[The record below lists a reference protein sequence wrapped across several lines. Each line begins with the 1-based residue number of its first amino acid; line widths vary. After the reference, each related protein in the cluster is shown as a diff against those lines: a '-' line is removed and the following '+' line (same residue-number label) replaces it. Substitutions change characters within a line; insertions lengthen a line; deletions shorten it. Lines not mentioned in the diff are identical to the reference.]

1 MQSHLSRRIIRA
13 IINNEPLRFSRCR
26 RTQLLHT
33 ISPARV
39 RPTLPNL
46 NNVTRRNLFAF
57 NISALEGGGPQVLAS
72 EKGLKPMVDLKRSLE
87 DRSRAP
93 PNFTLA
99 RAFQLFFSTRVET
112 PGSIN
117 LFQARLLSITWKH
130 MKAQQEE
137 LTDKEWDSVF
147 SIESLE
153 RMLFVLSEVDCLPEA
168 RDTVLK
174 IARFAYLELCADH
187 GFGPNTI
194 SRPALL
200 IYINLLSMN
209 GNPEEARQVIIN
221 FGGQLRGAKPSP
233 WLTVLKGFAMKDD
246 RRQLRKITQE
256 LDQHG
261 VKFDQSSHEE
271 LIEILVNNDLFK
283 AAQTVYE
290 CPIAGHAEPSITAKI
305 AVIKSAILNKEVQW
319 ATPIFESLP
328 HGPTTETAGISLL
341 WEASRGSNASV
352 LAEKVKSWSAK
363 NAQIKEAITVAD
375 FNALIEYAVAI
386 QDPQLAIELEALAE
400 EWDVF
405 PNEQT
410 YMLQLESATSSKDVK
425 RSLKLLESQVDP
437 NVLASDNLPLANRL
451 ITMLCASK
459 QSDALFER
467 ISALLDPLF
476 QDNVRLEPQTVTA
489 LTRMLLYRHDFGAVS
504 ELLRPRLGTFDS
516 EGKSLVRAALVEFIM
531 DPSQKDDHVWTIY
544 ELFKMAFPETGVST
558 RTELMCSFFNR
569 NRSDLAA
576 LVFGHMRQAE
586 DPTRRPKPD
595 TYARC
600 LQGIARA
607 ADATNLELVHNM
619 LKLDLEVELNTRI
632 LNGLMLAYAECE
644 MPEKS
649 MEIFRQILQ
658 SDEGPSHKTL
668 AIFFKACEGH
678 NDGTYE
684 ATKMLNKI
692 KKLDIEIDRRLYS
705 SFLEALAAQGE
716 FELGTEAIDNMES
729 EIGVPPTS
737 TTIGLF
743 YNASPAQ
750 FWKDKVEAWARKKY
764 PDLWAHLSKT
774 KRVDSDDGF
783 KFEGIVNETWV

>member
-1 MQSHLSRRIIRA
+1 MQSHLSRRVFRA
-13 IINNEPLRFSRCR
+13 IINNEPLHFSRCR

-39 RPTLPNL
+39 RPIYPNL
-46 NNVTRRNLFAF
+46 NSVSRRTLFAF
-57 NISALEGGGPQVLAS
+57 NISSLEGGDSQTLPS
-72 EKGLKPMVDLKRSLE
+72 EKGVKPMVDLKRSLE

-99 RAFQLFFSTRVET
+99 RAFQIFFSTRVEN

-130 MKAQQEE
+130 MKAQQDQLDEK
-137 LTDKEWDSVF
+137 DWDNVF

-153 RMLFVLSEVDCLPEA
+153 RMLFVLSEAECLPEA

-209 GNPEEARQVIIN
+209 GNPEEARQVVIN
-221 FGGQLRGAKPSP
+221 FGGQFRGAKPSP

-256 LDQHG
+256 LDQYG
-261 VKFDQSSHEE
+261 VKFDQASHEE
-271 LIEILVNNDLFK
+271 LVDILVAQGLFH
-283 AAQTVYE
+283 AAQTVFE
-290 CPIAGHAEPSITAKI
+290 CPIAGNSQPTIAAKI
-305 AVIKSAILNKEVQW
+305 AVIKSAVLNSELKW
-319 ATPIFESLP
+319 AKPIFESLP
-328 HGPTTETAGISLL
+328 RGPTPETAGINLL
-341 WEASRGSNASV
+341 WEAAQGSNASM
-352 LAEKVKSWSAK
+352 LTEKLKSWSSK
-363 NAQIKEAITVAD
+363 NPKIKEAIKTED
-375 FNALIEYAVAI
+375 LNALIEYAIAAE
-386 QDPQLAIELEALAE
+386 DPQLAIDLEALSE
-400 EWDVF
+400 KWGVM

-410 YMLQLESATSSKDVK
+410 CMLQLESAVNSSNVQ
-425 RSLKLLESQVDP
+425 RTLSILESTVDP
-437 NVLASDNLPLANRL
+437 SVLASDNLSLANRL

-476 QDNVRLEPQTVTA
+476 QDHIRLDPQTVTA
-489 LTRMLLYRHDFGAVS
+489 LTSMLLYRRDFDAVS

-516 EGKSLVRAALVEFIM
+516 EGKSLVRAAMIEYVM
-531 DPSQKDDHVWTIY
+531 DRSQKTDDVWTIY
-544 ELFKMAFPETGVST
+544 ELFRVAFPETGVST
-558 RTELMCSFFNR
+558 RTEIMGSFFDR

-576 LVFGHMRQAE
+576 LVFGHMRQSE
-586 DPTRRPKPD
+586 DITRRPKPD

-607 ADATNLELVHNM
+607 ADKTNLELVHNM

-668 AIFFKACEGH
+668 SIFFKACETH
-678 NDGTYE
+678 SDGTYE
-684 ATKMLNKI
+684 ATKMLKKI

-705 SFLEALAAQGE
+705 SYIEALAAQCE
-716 FELGTEAIDNMES
+716 IELATAAIENMEN

-737 TTIGLF
+737 ST
-743 YNASPAQ
+743 
-750 FWKDKVEAWARKKY
+750 
-764 PDLWAHLSKT
+764 
-774 KRVDSDDGF
+774 
-783 KFEGIVNETWV
+783 